1 MKFKIPNRK
10 LSVIHVIIT
19 VWLVFS
25 NNKSNAKYDDIRLM
39 I

>member
-1 MKFKIPNRK
+1 MKFKIQNRK

-25 NNKSNAKYDDIRLM
+25 NNTSNAKYDDV
-39 I
+39 